1 MLQNKKLWIKEIL
14 WAVVFAGIVAAILRF
29 SMGLGATTG
38 LNDATP
44 WGLWI
49 GFKLGFVALAGGGF
63 TLAAIVHIFHLEF
76 FHPIL
81 RRAILLAM
89 LGYGS
94 FIVSLIFDLGLP
106 WHIYMP
112 IINWQHHSVMFEIA
126 WCVLLYFSVLIMEF
140 APVALEHPWLQH
152 KWLQFIYRILKKA
165 TIPLVIAGIVLST
178 LHQSSLGSLFL
189 IAPHR
194 VHPLWYSSL
203 IPVFFFTSAIA
214 TGLLALILE
223 SNLVQ
228 RWYGRGLQFDILTR
242 LGEFAAY
249 VLWFYLAL
257 RLGDLIWRGV
267 IPTAIDGSWQSLLF
281 MAEILIGGILPAIL
295 LSIPQIRNK
304 PEGLITSAIL
314 GVAGILTQRL
324 ALSTLTVFR
333 PDMAPY
339 RPSFLEVV
347 IAFAIPAA
355 AGLIYLFFIENLK
368 VVDEP
373 LDPIIKPGTQHPSF
387 DPLTRV
393 YKGNGLRSAFVKRSG
408 IAIFIMAATLAFIP
422 GRIFKG
428 EQMPPTSVS
437 PATGWQT
444 LQIDGNQSGYAVS
457 FPHQEHQ
464 ERLTQAMGDE
474 ALACATCHHMD
485 KPEDQASAC
494 SECHQDY
501 YLPSSIFNH
510 SFHVANL
517 GGNQACTECH
527 GGNNFAAHLL
537 VLSVLNGNSEC
548 LQCHTGEHL
557 PSNAATC
564 EQCHEQ
570 MQSSSTQTSF
580 SYQAIPYQEA
590 IHQTCINCHQRQ
602 AFETGQPTLGEC
614 GTCHT
619 GTLPDQILETA
630 LSN

>member
-14 WAVVFAGIVAAILRF
+14 WGIVFAGIVAGILRF
-29 SMGLGATTG
+29 ALGLGATTG

-63 TLAAIVHIFHLEF
+63 TLAAIVHIFHLEYF
-76 FHPIL
+76 RPIL

-94 FIVSLIFDLGLP
+94 FIVSLLFDLGLP

-112 IINWQHHSVMFEIA
+112 IIHWQHHSVMFEIA

-140 APVALEHPWLQH
+140 APVALEHPSLQH
-152 KWLQFIYRILKKA
+152 PWLQFIYRVLKKA

-223 SNLVQ
+223 SHLVE
-228 RWYGRGLQFDILTR
+228 RWYGRGLNFDILNT
-242 LGEFAAY
+242 LGKIAAY

-257 RLGDLIWRGV
+257 RLGDLLWRGV
-267 IPTAIDGSWQSLLF
+267 LPAALDRSWQSLLF
-281 MAEILIGGILPAIL
+281 SAEILIGGILPAIL
-295 LSIPQIRNK
+295 LSIPKIRSK
-304 PEGLITSAIL
+304 TEGLVTAAIL
-314 GVAGILTQRL
+314 GVGGILTQRL

-333 PDMAPY
+333 PDFAPY
-339 RPSFLEVV
+339 RPTFLEVV

-355 AGLIYLFFIENLK
+355 AALIYLFFIENLK
-368 VVDEP
+368 VVDQP
-373 LDPIIKPGTQHPSF
+373 LNPIIKTGQNFPAF
-387 DPLTRV
+387 DPMTRV
-393 YKGNGLRSAFVKRSG
+393 WKGNGLRSAYIKRSG
-408 IAIFIMAATLAFIP
+408 IAVLVMAATLALIP
-422 GRIFKG
+422 SRIFSG
-428 EQMPPTSVS
+428 EQMPPT
-437 PATGWQT
+437 PATAALGYQT
-444 LQIDGNQSGYAVS
+444 LLINGNQSGYAVN

-464 ERLTQAMGDE
+464 ERLMQSLGE
-474 ALACATCHHMD
+474 EQACATCHHLD
-485 KPEDQASAC
+485 RPDDQATAC

-510 SFHVANL
+510 TLHLENL
-517 GGNQACTECH
+517 GGNQACSECH
-527 GGNNFAAHLL
+527 PGESFDLHLM
-537 VLSVLNGNSEC
+537 VISYLNGKQEC
-548 LQCHTGEHL
+548 CDCHTGEHL
-557 PSNAATC
+557 ATNAVSC
-564 EQCHEQ
+564 DECHEQ
-570 MQSSSTQTSF
+570 MQPENPETKFT
-580 SYQAIPYQEA
+580 YHAIPYFDA
-590 IHQTCINCHQRQ
+590 MHNTCINCHQRK
-602 AFETGQPTLGEC
+602 AFELSKPALGEC
-614 GTCHT
+614 GTCHRGAT
-619 GTLPDQILETA
+619 PEQKIQA
-630 LSN
+630 AFSN

>member
-1 MLQNKKLWIKEIL
+1 MLQNKNLWIKEVL
-14 WAVVFAGIVAAILRF
+14 WGLVFAGIVAAILRF
-29 SMGLGATTG
+29 SLGLGATTG

-63 TLAAIVHIFHLEF
+63 TLAAIVHIFHLEY

-152 KWLQFIYRILKKA
+152 PWLQFIYRLLKKA

-214 TGLLALILE
+214 TGLLALVLE

-228 RWYGRGLQFDILTR
+228 RWYGRGLNFEMLTR
-242 LGEFAAY
+242 LGRIAAY
-249 VLWFYLAL
+249 VLWFYLVL
-257 RLGDLIWRGV
+257 RLGDLFFRGV
-267 IPTAIDGSWQSLLF
+267 LPTALDGSWQSLLF
-281 MAEILIGGILPAIL
+281 SAEILIGGVLPAIL
-295 LSIPQIRNK
+295 LSIPKIRNT
-304 PEGLITSAIL
+304 PEGLNTSAIL

-324 ALSTLTVFR
+324 ALSTLTVYR
-333 PDMAPY
+333 PEIAPY
-339 RPSFLEVV
+339 HPSLLEVI

-355 AGLIYLFFIENLK
+355 AGLLYLFFIENLE
-368 VVDEP
+368 VVDQP
-373 LDPIIKPGTQHPSF
+373 LNPIFRAANQFPTF
-387 DPLTRV
+387 DPLTKVIRS
-393 YKGNGLRSAFVKRSG
+393 NGLRAAFIKRSG
-408 IAIFIMAATLAFIP
+408 IAVVVMAATLAFIP
-422 GRIFKG
+422 GRIIKG
-428 EQMPPTSVS
+428 EQMSPTPVH
-437 PATGWQT
+437 PANGWQILT
-444 LQIDGNQSGYAVS
+444 IDGNQGGYQVN

-464 ERLTQAMGDE
+464 IRLTDTLGEEQ
-474 ALACATCHHMD
+474 LACATCHHMD
-485 KPEDQASAC
+485 KPQDQATAC
-494 SECHQDY
+494 STCHQDY

-510 SFHVANL
+510 TFHLENL
-517 GGNQACTECH
+517 GGNQACAQCH
-527 GGNNFAAHLL
+527 AGEQFSLHLFL
-537 VLSVLNGNSEC
+537 LSYLNGNREC
-548 LQCHTGEHL
+548 LECHTGERL
-557 PSNAATC
+557 SSNATSC
-564 EQCHEQ
+564 SECHEQ
-570 MQSSSTQTSF
+570 MQPSSDQADF
-580 SYQAIPYQEA
+580 SYHAIPYQEA
-590 IHQTCINCHQRQ
+590 LHTTCINCHLRQ
-602 AFETGQPTLGEC
+602 AIETGDQALGEC
-614 GTCHT
+614 ATCHS
-619 GTLPDQILETA
+619 GTLLEQKSEA
-630 LSN
+630 VFSH